1 MRLCA
6 TTILTIA
13 LSTLVHSKSI
23 IVRSVDVRMD
33 KESSAM
39 TAINANIHV
48 PDENLDF
55 VCEKTEITIT
65 TMEQIV
71 RSYSC
76 DFDSLRSLTGKIAFL
91 VFADSHW

>member
-48 PDENLDF
+48 PGENLDF

-71 RSYSC
+71 CFYSRYFHLG
-76 DFDSLRSLTGKIAFL
+76 DLNWQNHELE
-91 VFADSHW
+91 FADLRRL